1 MKVLHLLTFYLQTIW
16 EEKSVSK
23 GKKAFI
29 SSAEVIPKGLY
40 SRKKIGTYE
49 VQRQQIYFCL
59 LVDGVWAR
67 DDLYSV
73 DPLVSRASF
82 GWLGGNIMPFLH
94 TEECQTFRW
103 WLQRKRK
110 KKAAVLLYSTRSW
123 ARANRKILQASSWMN
138 KCDVYNWLF
147 FGFWKVLTSCI
158 HWRKKKSKI
167 PFLKGELCLFRLLLF
182 LAHKSEEAE
191 EDFLRAGLFRSASRC
206 SFKSCSRFCFCSAIR
221 CCCSDKLGINPAKVC
236 VHSPSR

>member
-16 EEKSVSK
+16 EEEKSVSK

-59 LVDGVWAR
+59 LVDGVGAR
-67 DDLYSV
+67 DDLYSA
-73 DPLVSRASF
+73 DPLVSRAFF

-103 WLQRKRK
+103 WLHQKESSCLITFSIKVSRKVGFTFFEGRI
-110 KKAAVLLYSTRSW
+110 VSFSLITLFSTQKRRCRRRFLAGRTIS
-123 ARANRKILQASSWMN
+123 L
-138 KCDVYNWLF
+138 
-147 FGFWKVLTSCI
+147 G
-158 HWRKKKSKI
+158 I
-167 PFLKGELCLFRLLLF
+167 PLF
-182 LAHKSEEAE
+182 LQILFS
-191 EDFLRAGLFRSASRC
+191 FLFLQC
-206 SFKSCSRFCFCSAIR
+206 
-221 CCCSDKLGINPAKVC
+221 
-236 VHSPSR
+236 HSMLLQ

>member
-110 KKAAVLLYSTRSW
+110 
-123 ARANRKILQASSWMN
+123 RKQLSYYILQEVELEQIE
-138 KCDVYNWLF
+138 KF
-147 FGFWKVLTSCI
+147 FEPLHEWTNATSTIDC
-158 HWRKKKSKI
+158 S
-167 PFLKGELCLFRLLLF
+167 
-182 LAHKSEEAE
+182 LAFE
-191 EDFLRAGLFRSASRC
+191 
-206 SFKSCSRFCFCSAIR
+206 RF
-221 CCCSDKLGINPAKVC
+221 
-236 VHSPSR
+236 

>member
-16 EEKSVSK
+16 EEEKSVSK

-29 SSAEVIPKGLY
+29 CTEVIPKGLY

-59 LVDGVWAR
+59 LVDGVGAR
-67 DDLYSV
+67 DDLYSA
-73 DPLVSRASF
+73 DPLVSRAFF

-103 WLQRKRK
+103 WLHQKESSCLITFSIKVSRK
-110 KKAAVLLYSTRSW
+110 V
-123 ARANRKILQASSWMN
+123 
-138 KCDVYNWLF
+138 V
-147 FGFWKVLTSCI
+147 V
-158 HWRKKKSKI
+158 
-167 PFLKGELCLFRLLLF
+167 PFLKGELCRFRLLLF

-206 SFKSCSRFCFCSAIR
+206 SFKSCSRFCFCSAMR